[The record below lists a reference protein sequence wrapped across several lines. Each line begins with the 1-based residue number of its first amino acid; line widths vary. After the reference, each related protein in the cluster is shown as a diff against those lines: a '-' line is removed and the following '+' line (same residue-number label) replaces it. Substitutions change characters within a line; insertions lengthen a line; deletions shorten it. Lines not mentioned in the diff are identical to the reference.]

1 MLFLHGYWL
10 CCFCTVIDI
19 VRETAIVLFFQ
30 RKRSRGQ
37 SRISHQKHSPTQARM
52 VKIALNLVRMR
63 HLAIH
68 TLAAPQSE
76 KRTCKSACSSA
87 RQDRTPPE
95 PPRLLHSAL
104 HHSGLRPHLG
114 LGEQLD
120 KRAGL
125 LGPSSAHLQ
134 GQHHQT
140 SPSTLLPQA
149 PGRSLPS
156 PGALARATPSLLA
169 APLRGTP
176 VALDC

>member
-1 MLFLHGYWL
+1 
-10 CCFCTVIDI
+10 
-19 VRETAIVLFFQ
+19 
-30 RKRSRGQ
+30 
-37 SRISHQKHSPTQARM
+37 M

-76 KRTCKSACSSA
+76 KRTCNSACSSA

-140 SPSTLLPQA
+140 SPSTCCHKLRVGPCLLPA
-149 PGRSLPS
+149 RTREGHAISVGCSLPS
-156 PGALARATPSLLA
+156 QVSC
-169 APLRGTP
+169 PLPIGLHRTVGVHRPQPPNDGCPQHSELQGPCSAQT
-176 VALDC
+176 C